1 MRYKVLFDNVLIKL
15 IEEEE
20 STGIILSSDYQ
31 NNLRGVVVESGNG
44 IAKENNARTPME
56 VHRDM
61 IVWFSKIDAREVEI
75 EGEKHYIL
83 NQNDILLIEQ

>member
-1 MRYKVLFDNVLIKL
+1 MRYKVLFDNILIKL

-20 STGIILSSDYQ
+20 STEIILESEYQ
-31 NNLRGVVVESGNG
+31 KNLRGVVVEAGNG
-44 IAKENNARTPME
+44 VLKENNARTPME

-61 IVWFSKIDAREVEI
+61 IVWFNKVDAREVEI

-83 NQNDILLIEQ
+83 NQNDILLVEQ